1 VYKNL
6 RRTVC
11 ECRLRKLLN
20 CNRYASVEKTCR
32 VINDLHICYTRA
44 ICRLSVIDIKKYKK
58 HVSTEWE

>member
-20 CNRYASVEKTCR
+20 CNRYVGVEKACI
-32 VINDLHICYTRA
+32 VIKDLHTCYTRA
-44 ICRLSVIDIKKYKK
+44 IRRL
-58 HVSTEWE
+58 